1 MPHPSQVMSALGCE
15 GHTTAGCEL
24 GGELRA
30 GHQESHQSVPGT
42 GAGSSRPSRTAP
54 SPLCLGAVEG
64 WMASQGPQ
72 ICSPSH
78 RACVSPRLQH
88 TDGVKEQPVP
98 LCSAQGHEAVTGCTR
113 CSGAQLA
120 PHLSKVTGKSPLTN
134 CNCCSVFRAG
144 ALLAIHQETPQLKAE
159 SNLMQASA
167 PAPLNTAESQQQQ
180 TLS

>member
-1 MPHPSQVMSALGCE
+1 
-15 GHTTAGCEL
+15 
-24 GGELRA
+24 
-30 GHQESHQSVPGT
+30 
-42 GAGSSRPSRTAP
+42 
-54 SPLCLGAVEG
+54 
-64 WMASQGPQ
+64 MASQGPQ

-98 LCSAQGHEAVTGCTR
+98 LCSAQGHEAVTS
-113 CSGAQLA
+113 CSHKLHSLLWSTAGSA
-120 PHLSKVTGKSPLTN
+120 PEQGHSSAGKSPLTN

>member
-1 MPHPSQVMSALGCE
+1 
-15 GHTTAGCEL
+15 
-24 GGELRA
+24 
-30 GHQESHQSVPGT
+30 
-42 GAGSSRPSRTAP
+42 
-54 SPLCLGAVEG
+54 
-64 WMASQGPQ
+64 MASQGPQ